1 MDGQIR
7 KATDKDVALL
17 ANLIRTSFKD
27 VAARFHLSKHNC
39 PTHPSYC
46 TPEWIKTAFLKGVE
60 YFILTRYS
68 EPIGC
73 VALQRANRE
82 VYYME
87 RLAVLPEYRN
97 QGFGRMLVEHCL
109 QIAIQRRAK
118 RVEAGIMA
126 DQQELLE
133 WYRRL
138 GFRFKQRGRLHH
150 LPFSVAYLYCDLQE
164 ELIYEAE
171 PA

>member
-7 KATDKDVALL
+7 KATEKDVALL

-27 VAARFHLSKHNC
+27 VAARFHLSKDNC
-39 PTHPSYC
+39 PTHPSQC
-46 TPEWIKTAFLKGVE
+46 TPEWIKTAFIKGVE
-60 YFILTRYS
+60 YFILTQYS

-87 RLAVLPEYRN
+87 RWAVLPEYRD
-97 QGFGRMLVEHCL
+97 QGCGRMLVEFCL
-109 QIAIQRRAK
+109 QLSKKRRAK
-118 RVEAGIMA
+118 RVEAGIIA
-126 DQQELLE
+126 DQRELLE

-138 GFRFKQRGRLHH
+138 GFRFKQQARLHH
-150 LPFSVAYLYCDLQE
+150 LPFSVAFLYCDLLE
-164 ELIYEAE
+164 EWVYEAE